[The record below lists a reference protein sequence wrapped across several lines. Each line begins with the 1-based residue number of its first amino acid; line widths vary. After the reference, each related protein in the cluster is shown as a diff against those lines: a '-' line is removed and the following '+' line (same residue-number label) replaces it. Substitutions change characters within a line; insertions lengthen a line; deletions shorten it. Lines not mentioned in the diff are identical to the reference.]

1 MLLGQLVIQVEQI
14 KFDPYCTTH
23 KKWNINEVKLKFE
36 KQVIQF
42 LSEKQKKKLYGC
54 SQEIIKQDKNLK
66 LREKKIQFDCIK
78 RENIIA
84 F

>member
-1 MLLGQLVIQVEQI
+1 M
-14 KFDPYCTTH
+14 
-23 KKWNINEVKLKFE
+23 KLN
-36 KQVIQF
+36 
-42 LSEKQKKKLYGC
+42 LSMKNKSFSFYQKNRKKKLYGC

-66 LREKKIQFDCIK
+66 LREKKIQSDCIK

>member
-1 MLLGQLVIQVEQI
+1 M
-14 KFDPYCTTH
+14 
-23 KKWNINEVKLKFE
+23 KLN
-36 KQVIQF
+36 
-42 LSEKQKKKLYGC
+42 LSMKNKSFSFYQKNRKKKLYGC

-66 LREKKIQFDCIK
+66 LIEKKIQFDCIK